1 MNAYF
6 QAIQWKNMLIENSFQ
21 SYFIAHRILFSCV
34 VIKECFVSDENEANK
49 KKNEKWKF
57 KTNYLVVKC
66 NKEIQNGL
74 Q

>member
-49 KKNEKWKF
+49 KKEWKM
-57 KTNYLVVKC
+57 K
-66 NKEIQNGL
+66 I
-74 Q
+74 